1 MKFSIILLC
10 IVLGL
15 FAFVDATVVERRSE
29 LLKKRAGKGGN
40 RQFAGKG
47 AQNGTTPPPPAPPP
61 VDASGGKKGGNGGK
75 AAVSA
80 PAPAPAATAPAP
92 AATLASSSKNTNGGG
107 GGTGT
112 QNDASTCLLSTA
124 LQTGSQNN
132 GEFNLT
138 AGQTTSDTD
147 PANFINFCAGKN
159 LTNGLQIVTGSCN
172 GIPLGDI
179 PAKTQMPSSM
189 ITFPAHNQDITAN
202 TSFNITSTLVN
213 LAAGDFTN
221 AASTYY
227 SAPTKLNAQGVV
239 SGHTHMTVQD
249 LGGSFNPSQPLDAS
263 TFVFFHGIDTAQT
276 GDNEL
281 SATVANGL
289 PPGFYRVCTMVSNAN
304 HSPLQMP
311 VAQRGGQDD
320 CKYFSAGQGTN
331 QANTTPTT
339 PAPAPPASG
348 ASGSAPAP
356 GASGK
361 AAGGAGTGKKGGSG
375 KGRGGRRQ

>member
-29 LLKKRAGKGGN
+29 LLKKRAGKGGS

-47 AQNGTTPPPPAPPP
+47 TQNGTTPPPPAPPP
-61 VDASGGKKGGNGGK
+61 VDVSGKKGGSGVK
-75 AAVSA
+75 SAAA
-80 PAPAPAATAPAP
+80 PAPAPSGTV
-92 AATLASSSKNTNGGG
+92 ASSGKS
-107 GGTGT
+107 TGT
-112 QNDASTCLLSTA
+112 QNDGTTNCLLSNA
-124 LQTGSQNN
+124 LQTGSLNN
-132 GEFNLT
+132 GNVNLT
-138 AGQTTSDTD
+138 VGQTTSATD
-147 PANFINFCAGKN
+147 PANFINFCSGKN
-159 LTNGLQIVTGSCN
+159 LTNGLQIITGSCN
-172 GIPLGDI
+172 GIPGGDI

-189 ITFPAHNQDITAN
+189 VTFPQHNQDIPAN
-202 TSFNITSTLVN
+202 QTFNITSTLIN
-213 LAAGDFTN
+213 IAAGDFTN

-227 SAPTKLNAQGVV
+227 SAPTKINAEGII

-263 TFVFFHGIDTAQT
+263 KFSFFHGIDTAQT

-281 SATVANGL
+281 SATVTGGL
-289 PPGFYRVCTMVSNAN
+289 PPGFYRVCTLVSNAN

-320 CKYFSAGQGTN
+320 CKYFSVGQGTGK
-331 QANTTPTT
+331 QADTTPTT
-339 PAPAPPASG
+339 PAPAPPAPPASA
-348 ASGSAPAP
+348 ASGGAPAP
-356 GASGK
+356 GTSGK
-361 AAGGAGTGKKGGSG
+361 ATGKKGGSG